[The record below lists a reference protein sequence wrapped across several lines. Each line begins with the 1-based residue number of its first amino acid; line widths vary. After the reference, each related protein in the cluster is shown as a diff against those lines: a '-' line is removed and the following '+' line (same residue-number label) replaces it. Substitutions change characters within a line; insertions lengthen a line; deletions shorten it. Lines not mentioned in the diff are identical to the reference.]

1 MLEDIAYVLE
11 NGIKVAMVYGDRDF
25 ACNWIGGE
33 RSSLSIPYIYSEQ
46 FKQAGYAP
54 IEVGENYEGGQ
65 VRQYGN
71 LSFSRVYQAG
81 HMGKQ
86 KWFLYRVPGLLTLVM
101 LVPSYQPETAYR
113 IFMRALLNK
122 DIASGSVQVLDDYAT
137 AGPSST
143 WHIKNE
149 VLPAP
154 PPLCYILD
162 PGSCPDE
169 QYELVKNNTA
179 IVKDFIVVGTVV
191 SEPSNLPSTQ
201 LGYSADNQMPL
212 GDLPYEL

>member
-54 IEVGENYEGGQ
+54 IEVNENYVGGQ

-86 KWFLYRVPGLLTLVM
+86 NPRVSRKPDSLA
-101 LVPSYQPETAYR
+101 ETR
-113 IFMRALLNK
+113 N
-122 DIASGSVQVLDDYAT
+122 
-137 AGPSST
+137 SST
-143 WHIKNE
+143 F
-149 VLPAP
+149 LPARDC
-154 PPLCYILD
+154 LQNLH
-162 PGSCPDE
+162 
-169 QYELVKNNTA
+169 A
-179 IVKDFIVVGTVV
+179 GTV
-191 SEPSNLPSTQ
+191 
-201 LGYSADNQMPL
+201 
-212 GDLPYEL
+212 